1 MPFSFSSVLISPD
14 SAACFSPAPFS
25 FLFFIIKEVF
35 VGERSLS
42 LSLCSERGREKKKAF
57 KYRSLGKV
65 LFHHLSHALSC
76 GQQVGTEWLLRLCSE
91 RERMRGP
98 VMEKRREGGREGGI
112 REVKPRYVMLALGQ
126 VLLTSLHLKQRD
138 EIKMDRSRL

>member
-25 FLFFIIKEVF
+25 FLFFYYKRSF
-35 VGERSLS
+35 CERAFPLSLS
-42 LSLCSERGREKKKAF
+42 LSLLREGQEKKKAF

-98 VMEKRREGGREGGI
+98 VMEKRREGEREG
-112 REVKPRYVMLALGQ
+112 
-126 VLLTSLHLKQRD
+126 
-138 EIKMDRSRL
+138 